1 MSESLQHLLDVTLNQ
16 RELLRRQH
24 EAELAARERATTRDT
39 HRERER
45 RHAEFQTKIRSLIQ
59 GAVDDANRHL
69 ATRPEGCRFCEMS
82 VHFTRTWYPGH
93 TICNPIAYELR
104 VDGEKVGETLIIE
117 LTQAGM
123 IEASLEPP
131 GPSVIGAHT
140 SRVELGFHPIPL
152 FSFDAKNAKKL
163 LVQFLRVIIKRWP
176 IGQEKVVDP
185 AQ

>member
-24 EAELAARERATTRDT
+24 EADLAAHERATIRDS

-45 RHAEFQTKIRSLIQ
+45 RRAEFQTKIPSLIH

-69 ATRPEGCRFCEMS
+69 ATRSEGCRFCEMS
-82 VHFTRTWYPGH
+82 VHFAGPWYPGRM
-93 TICNPIAYELR
+93 ICNPIAYELR

-123 IEASLEPP
+123 IEASLGPP
-131 GPSVIGAHT
+131 GPSVIGT
-140 SRVELGFHPIPL
+140 PISGVELGFHPIPL
-152 FSFDAKNAKKL
+152 FSFDAKNAKQL
-163 LVQFLRVIIKRWP
+163 LVQYLRAIIKRWP
-176 IGQEKVVDP
+176 ICKEGADP
-185 AQ
+185 A